1 MTRPVRTAARIALDS
16 ILAYAESVKPGAAIL
31 LSREVRSLHSAG
43 ESRVPAID
51 VPLLLAKAAALLDEP
66 RLGVMLGSSANPQ
79 RHGLLA
85 YLASTSETLG
95 EVWRQLCRY
104 IGLLNEGMELLVLPA
119 GDEMAIGLSP
129 DPALPASEGR
139 RQLLS
144 LASVTIVRASHDLT
158 GGKARPLRVEL
169 ACPAPAEPTFWSAAY
184 GAPVVF
190 AAPSSR
196 IVFSAADAALPIVSA
211 DSMLAGILSKHA
223 EAVLSQL
230 GNPSTWSGRVKALI
244 FENLGKSPCG
254 LAPAAK
260 TLLVSERTLQRRL
273 REEGTSFEALHD
285 EARHS
290 LALAYLR
297 DRRLG
302 IAEVAWLLGYAE
314 LAAFYRA
321 FKRWTGVTPLEHRN
335 MDPTGAS

>member
-1 MTRPVRTAARIALDS
+1 MTRPVRTAARVALDS
-16 ILAYAESVKPGAAIL
+16 ILEYAESVAPGAAAQ
-31 LSREVRSLHSAG
+31 LSCELRSLRSAG
-43 ESRVPAID
+43 ESRVPAAD
-51 VPLLLAKAAALLDEP
+51 VPLLLAQAAALLDEP
-66 RLGVMLGSSANPQ
+66 RLGVMLASSAHPH

-95 EVWRQLCRY
+95 GAWGQLCRY
-104 IGLLNEGMELLVLPA
+104 IGLLNEGMELLVQPA
-119 GDEMAIGLSP
+119 ANEMAIGLNP
-129 DPALPASEGR
+129 DPALPADEGL

-158 GGKARPLRVEL
+158 GGMARPLRVEL
-169 ACPAPAEPTFWSAAY
+169 ACPAPEEPAFWSAAY
-184 GAPVVF
+184 RAPVVF
-190 AAPSSR
+190 AASR
-196 IVFSAADAALPIVSA
+196 SRLVFSAADAALSIVSA
-211 DSMLAGILSKHA
+211 DSMLAAILSKHA

-230 GNPSTWSGRVKALI
+230 GGPGLTGLSGRVRTLI
-244 FENLGKSPCG
+244 FDNLGKRPCG

-260 TLLVSERTLQRRL
+260 SLLLSERTLQRRL
-273 REEGTSFEALHD
+273 REEGTSFEKLYD

-335 MDPTGAS
+335 AGLA